1 MREYK
6 IYICSAVFVCLTA
19 VKLCFPDSSAQLRE
33 RVCKLISQEANYAEM
48 IQAMGSSLGRGQ
60 LREELVQALGRLL
73 AEEEELVSAVN
84 TAEVDTKPAAESVDD
99 E

>member
-48 IQAMGSSLGRGQ
+48 IQAMGSSLSRGQ

-73 AEEEELVSAVN
+73 AEDEELVSAVN
-84 TAEVDTKPAAESVDD
+84 TAEVGTKPAAESVGD

>member
-19 VKLCFPDSSAQLRE
+19 VKLCFPESSAQLRE

-73 AEEEELVSAVN
+73 AEDEELVSAVN
-84 TAEVDTKPAAESVDD
+84 TAGADAQPAAENSGN